1 MCSYFL
7 KRMENY
13 QGDLTD
19 IIRTNGCGIAG
30 GNTTSAEVAA
40 LQEYWQFPNNP
51 MNYSSDPSEYFG
63 DPFADIRDPFL
74 QVMNTPV
81 SGFFHGSKIHD
92 TGNDEG
98 FTINGGESDKILGDE
113 MKRPSNMF
121 SRMLQICPDAK
132 LPVLPCGSSP
142 AAASSPRIL
151 KAPNDQS
158 LVSPNNSKVCLL
170 ESPAALQISS
180 PRNTGIKRRKSQAKK
195 VVCIPAPA
203 PANSRPTGEIV
214 PSDLW
219 AWRKYGQKPIK
230 GSPYPRGYYRCSSS
244 KGCSARKQVERSR
257 TDPNMLLI
265 TYTSEHNHPWPTQRN
280 ALAGSTRSQTSKTS
294 CTSKNSSNCQAQKSA
309 NPKEEKTKL
318 TTENKQLRSS
328 TVEENPV
335 SVKEESMDEEVD
347 NNLEKEDHADFDE
360 GFPQS
365 YKPTMPD
372 SSKSEDSFFV
382 DIGEIEA
389 DPLNL
394 LFTQAGFSYMGRENK
409 SLDPFAFYDWAGNSS
424 INTAAPT
431 TPTSTCTTSYAE
443 TTRDS

>member
-1 MCSYFL
+1 MCSYFF
-7 KRMENY
+7 KRMDNF

-19 IIRTNGCGIAG
+19 IIRTNGCSIAG
-30 GNTTSAEVAA
+30 GNTASAEVSAQ
-40 LQEYWQFPNNP
+40 QEWQFPNNP
-51 MNYSSDPSEYFG
+51 INYSSEYFG

-74 QVMNTPV
+74 HDMDTPV
-81 SGFFHGSKIHD
+81 SGFFHDSNIED
-92 TGNDEG
+92 NANDRG
-98 FTINGGESDKILGDE
+98 LAVNGGENNATSHKFLCDE

-121 SRMLQICPDAK
+121 SRMLQICPDGK
-132 LPVLPCGSSP
+132 FSGLPCGSSP
-142 AAASSPRIL
+142 APASSPRVF
-151 KAPNDQS
+151 KGPADQG
-158 LVSPNNSKVCLL
+158 LVSPNCSKGCLMD
-170 ESPAALQISS
+170 SPEALQISS

-257 TDPNMLLI
+257 TDPNMLVI

-294 CTSKNSSNCQAQKSA
+294 STSKNSANSQAQKSA
-309 NPKEEKTKL
+309 NPKEEKKKV
-318 TTENKQLRSS
+318 TTENKKLRSS

-335 SVKEESMDEEVD
+335 SVKEEMDVD
-347 NNLEKEDHADFDE
+347 FDSNLEMEDHADLDE

-382 DIGEIEA
+382 DIGEFEA

-394 LFTQAGFSYMGRENK
+394 LFSQAGCSGDMERENK

-424 INTAAPT
+424 IVAD
-431 TPTSTCTTSYAE
+431 TCTTSYAE
-443 TTRDS
+443 AKRDS

>member
-1 MCSYFL
+1 MD
-7 KRMENY
+7 NY

-19 IIRTNGCGIAG
+19 IIRTNGCSIAG
-30 GNTTSAEVAA
+30 GNTPSAEVAA

-51 MNYSSDPSEYFG
+51 INYSSDPSEYFG

-74 QVMNTPV
+74 HVMDTPV
-81 SGFFHGSKIHD
+81 SGFFHDSNIHES
-92 TGNDEG
+92 TGNDG
-98 FTINGGESDKILGDE
+98 RLATNGCESNGTTAHKILDDE

-142 AAASSPRIL
+142 RVAASSPRIL
-151 KAPNDQS
+151 KAPNHQS
-158 LVSPNNSKVCLL
+158 LVSPNSSKGCLL
-170 ESPAALQISS
+170 ESPGALQISS

-257 TDPNMLLI
+257 TDPNMLVI

-294 CTSKNSSNCQAQKSA
+294 CTSKNSSNSQAKKYA
-309 NPKEEKTKL
+309 NPKEEKKKI

-328 TVEENPV
+328 TVEEV
-335 SVKEESMDEEVD
+335 SVKEESMDEEFD
-347 NNLEKEDHADFDE
+347 NNLEMEDHADFDE

-382 DIGEIEA
+382 DTAETEV

-394 LFTQAGFSYMGRENK
+394 LFTQAGFSGDMGRENK

-424 INTAAPT
+424 INTVAAT
-431 TPTSTCTTSYAE
+431 TSTCTTSYAE
-443 TTRDS
+443 IKRDS